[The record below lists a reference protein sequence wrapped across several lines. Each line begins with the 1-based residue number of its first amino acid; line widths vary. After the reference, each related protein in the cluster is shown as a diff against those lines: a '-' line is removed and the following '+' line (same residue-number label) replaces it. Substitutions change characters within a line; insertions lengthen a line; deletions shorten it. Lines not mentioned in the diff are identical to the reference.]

1 MIQKVT
7 ITYTLEDSCLKR
19 ARITGNNTTP
29 LDDVTALRFVAEQT
43 INGLDRIDQGIVSKA
58 AEIINSGRG

>member
-19 ARITGNNTTP
+19 ARITDNNTP
-29 LDDVTALRFVAEQT
+29 MDDVSALRFVAQET
-43 INGLDRIDQGIVSKA
+43 IKGLDRIDQEIVSKA